1 MTIKEYITNRIENCT
16 NLEIKKVFENL
27 LWEFEDKPTSK
38 YYSYPKTNDV
48 QDNIDGVC
56 IYILAHKEDDSNTY
70 NIRNGYKSSIDE
82 DIIENNGDIYK
93 KIGVYQSYNFYKLKD
108 TYYFR
113 MKGSNVLSEINENN
127 YEKFKEF
134 IRYIENGDKNEK

>member
-16 NLEIKKVFENL
+16 NLEIKRVFEDL
-27 LWEFEDKPTSK
+27 LWKFEDKPPSK
-38 YYSYPKTNDV
+38 YYSYPETNDV

-56 IYILAHKEDDSNTY
+56 IYILVHKEDDSKTY
-70 NIRNGYKSSIDE
+70 DIRNGYKSSIDE

-93 KIGVYQSYNFYKLKD
+93 KVGVYQSYNFYKLKD
-108 TYYFR
+108 THYFR

-134 IRYIENGDKNEK
+134 IGFIENGDKNEK